1 MKYSILGFNQEK
13 IINYKILDTQGR
25 ELICDLTDL
34 LLLNYIIY
42 AQANPKMRH
51 YMDDENIPCVWL
63 NHTHLLHDLPILQIT
78 EGTLKNRLTKL
89 RKMNLITS
97 ITIANEN
104 NQGSNTYYRITSL
117 LNDMLFETTSLKND
131 VVNEPRHL
139 KMTSNTQ
146 VNLDTQVNK
155 VLISKDI
162 STRENFLGS
171 SSKKQSNNSLYSK
184 CIAML
189 DDFVVTHNLDN
200 EVRKQLI
207 EYLNFRLQVK
217 DKPLYANMW
226 KGMLNKLATLH
237 SEGHNVYDIIQFCI
251 ERGYLSFYPPSDN
264 TNSKVRLC
272 DRDVI
277 TTEPTEQDRKWL
289 REMKEKGE
297 VF

>member
-1 MKYSILGFNQEK
+1 MSLVDAENYITIQGWMRTELGLKGN
-13 IINYKILDTQGR
+13 
-25 ELICDLTDL
+25 DL
-34 LLLNYIIY
+34 LVYALIYGFSQTKDQKFTGSLQYI
-42 AQANPKMRH
+42 ADWCGATKQGVQKN
-51 YMDDENIPCVWL
+51 
-63 NHTHLLHDLPILQIT
+63 
-78 EGTLKNRLTKL
+78 LKNLIDN
-89 RKMNLITS
+89 NLIQKFEYEKNGVKFCQYSCIPYNSVVRGIQLSCT
-97 ITIANEN
+97 N
-104 NQGSNTYYRITSL
+104 NINNNI
-117 LNDMLFETTSLKND
+117 
-131 VVNEPRHL
+131 
-139 KMTSNTQ
+139 
-146 VNLDTQVNK
+146 VNK

-226 KGMLNKLATLH
+226 KGMLNKLATLC

>member
-1 MKYSILGFNQEK
+1 MSLVDAENYITIQGWMRTELGLKGN
-13 IINYKILDTQGR
+13 
-25 ELICDLTDL
+25 DL
-34 LLLNYIIY
+34 LVYALIYGFSQTKDQKFTGSLQYI
-42 AQANPKMRH
+42 ADWCGATKQGVQKN
-51 YMDDENIPCVWL
+51 
-63 NHTHLLHDLPILQIT
+63 
-78 EGTLKNRLTKL
+78 LKNLIDN
-89 RKMNLITS
+89 NLIQKFEYEKNGVKFCQYSCIPYNSVVRGIQLSCT
-97 ITIANEN
+97 N
-104 NQGSNTYYRITSL
+104 NINNNI
-117 LNDMLFETTSLKND
+117 
-131 VVNEPRHL
+131 
-139 KMTSNTQ
+139 
-146 VNLDTQVNK
+146 VNK

>member
-1 MKYSILGFNQEK
+1 MSLVNEENYITIQGWMRTELGLKGN
-13 IINYKILDTQGR
+13 
-25 ELICDLTDL
+25 DL
-34 LLLNYIIY
+34 LVYALIYGFSQTKDQKFTGSLQYI
-42 AQANPKMRH
+42 ADWCGATKQGVQKN
-51 YMDDENIPCVWL
+51 
-63 NHTHLLHDLPILQIT
+63 
-78 EGTLKNRLTKL
+78 LKNLIDN
-89 RKMNLITS
+89 NLIQKFEYEKNGVKFCQYSCIPYNSVVQGIQLSCT
-97 ITIANEN
+97 N
-104 NQGSNTYYRITSL
+104 NINNNI
-117 LNDMLFETTSLKND
+117 
-131 VVNEPRHL
+131 
-139 KMTSNTQ
+139 
-146 VNLDTQVNK
+146 VNK

-184 CIAML
+184 CVAML
-189 DDFVVTHNLDN
+189 DDFVITHNLDN

-226 KGMLNKLATLH
+226 KGMLNKLATLC

>member
-1 MKYSILGFNQEK
+1 MSLVDAENYITIQGWMRTELGLKGN
-13 IINYKILDTQGR
+13 
-25 ELICDLTDL
+25 DL
-34 LLLNYIIY
+34 LVYALIYGFSQTKDQKFTGSLQYI
-42 AQANPKMRH
+42 ADWCGATKQGVQKN
-51 YMDDENIPCVWL
+51 
-63 NHTHLLHDLPILQIT
+63 
-78 EGTLKNRLTKL
+78 LKNLIDN
-89 RKMNLITS
+89 NLIQKFEYEKNGVKFCQYSCIPYNSVVRGIQLSCT
-97 ITIANEN
+97 N
-104 NQGSNTYYRITSL
+104 NINNNI
-117 LNDMLFETTSLKND
+117 
-131 VVNEPRHL
+131 
-139 KMTSNTQ
+139 
-146 VNLDTQVNK
+146 VNK

-226 KGMLNKLATLH
+226 KGMLNKLAALH

>member
-1 MKYSILGFNQEK
+1 MIFRVEKNKNYTTMSNYHLRDKNISLKAKGLLSWMLSNDDDWDYSLAGIVACCKEGETSVTTALKELQEHGYVHITKQNPDNTNNRIHYIYDVYEKPQGPGFLGLENQVLESQVLENPGQINTNIRNTN
-13 IINYKILDTQGR
+13 IIN
-25 ELICDLTDL
+25 
-34 LLLNYIIY
+34 
-42 AQANPKMRH
+42 
-51 YMDDENIPCVWL
+51 
-63 NHTHLLHDLPILQIT
+63 
-78 EGTLKNRLTKL
+78 TK
-89 RKMNLITS
+89 K
-97 ITIANEN
+97 E
-104 NQGSNTYYRITSL
+104 
-117 LNDMLFETTSLKND
+117 
-131 VVNEPRHL
+131 
-139 KMTSNTQ
+139 
-146 VNLDTQVNK
+146 K

-226 KGMLNKLATLH
+226 KGMLNKLATLC

-297 VF
+297 LF

>member
-1 MKYSILGFNQEK
+1 
-13 IINYKILDTQGR
+13 
-25 ELICDLTDL
+25 
-34 LLLNYIIY
+34 
-42 AQANPKMRH
+42 
-51 YMDDENIPCVWL
+51 
-63 NHTHLLHDLPILQIT
+63 
-78 EGTLKNRLTKL
+78 
-89 RKMNLITS
+89 
-97 ITIANEN
+97 
-104 NQGSNTYYRITSL
+104 
-117 LNDMLFETTSLKND
+117 
-131 VVNEPRHL
+131 
-139 KMTSNTQ
+139 
-146 VNLDTQVNK
+146 
-155 VLISKDI
+155 
-162 STRENFLGS
+162 
-171 SSKKQSNNSLYSK
+171 
-184 CIAML
+184 ML

-226 KGMLNKLATLH
+226 KGMLNKLATLC

-272 DRDVI
+272 DKDVI